1 MANIDF
7 PMTRAEKLI
16 LSRIDQLEAK
26 INKILER
33 EIEFNIEEVSL
44 KKAAKIIHKSPSF
57 IEEAVK
63 LGELKTMPYK
73 DKTGKTRYRFRICDL
88 YAWQKSRRV
97 DLEES
102 FLDMFERVTGRKF
115 SGKKIIIP
123 K

>member
-1 MANIDF
+1 MDNNF
-7 PMTRAEKLI
+7 PMTRFEKYLI
-16 LSRIDQLEAK
+16 SRVDQLENK
-26 INKILER
+26 INRILER

-88 YAWQKSRRV
+88 YDWQKSRRK

-102 FLDMFERVTGRKF
+102 FLDMFERVAGRKF
-115 SGKKIIIP
+115 TGKKLIDP